1 MTTPATTHSRPP
13 SPSLF
18 RRVLFAVLGVETL
31 FLFSVIA
38 VAQIFHLDP
47 AGGTYWKDATTIA
60 LGVMFILVAPALLL
74 TWLGGYALVPAAPLG
89 AFAAIICLIPYQV
102 RIPFDWP
109 NEAWFGVAALIMLGA
124 AAVVR
129 YEKRKRA
136 V

>member
-1 MTTPATTHSRPP
+1 MATPTTQHSRPP
-13 SPSLF
+13 SLS

-31 FLFSVIA
+31 FLLGVIA

-47 AGGTYWKDATTIA
+47 VGGNYWKDATMIA
-60 LGVMFILVAPALLL
+60 LGVLFILVAPALLL
-74 TWLGGYALVPAAPLG
+74 TWLGGYALVLATPLA
-89 AFAAIICLIPYQV
+89 AFAALICLIPYQV

-109 NEAWFGVAALIMLGA
+109 AEAWYGVVALIMLCA